1 MDEKRLSLTE
11 HLTELRS
18 RLVKCVIAVG
28 IGFLISYYFSERI
41 FNYLMIPLVKA
52 LPEGSTMVYTGLP
65 EAFFTYMKTAFLSG
79 FFLAVPMILYQL
91 WMFVAPGLYPKER
104 RMAFPFVLC
113 SSLFFIG
120 GALFGY
126 FIVFPFGFRFFLSYA
141 TDLIKPLPSVKEYLS
156 FSAKMLLA
164 FGMIFE
170 LPVLTFFLAK
180 IGLVTHKF
188 MARNRR
194 YAILIVFALAAILT
208 PPDVISQMMMGL
220 PLLILYELSIWVAW
234 AIEPK
239 PKEEKEKGIVRKS
252 SRKTKQEE
260 PAG

>member
-1 MDEKRLSLTE
+1 MDEKRLPLTE

-18 RLVKCVIAVG
+18 RLIKCALAVG

-41 FNYLMIPLVKA
+41 FSYLMMPLIQS

-65 EAFFTYMKTAFLSG
+65 EAFFTYMKTAFLAG

-104 RMAFPFVLC
+104 VVALPFVLC
-113 SSLFFIG
+113 STVFFVG

-126 FIVFPFGFRFFLSYA
+126 FVVFPFGFKFFLSYA
-141 TDLIKPLPSVKEYLS
+141 TDVIKPLPSVKEYLS
-156 FSAKMLLA
+156 FSAKLLLA
-164 FGMIFE
+164 FGLIFE
-170 LPVLTFFLAK
+170 LPVLTFFLAR
-180 IGLVTHKF
+180 IGLITHTF

-194 YAILIVFALAAILT
+194 YAILLVFIIAAVLT
-208 PPDVISQMMMGL
+208 PPDVISQLMMGF

-234 AIEPK
+234 AVEPK
-239 PKEEKEKGIVRKS
+239 PLHEEAENARKA
-252 SRKTKQEE
+252 SRDAKQEK